1 MLTSG
6 WSTDPEGGT
15 AECLADVVSPAG
27 RGDFDV
33 GRIEGDTGGLDP
45 ESVLFSFKGKGVS
58 RSLSIAT
65 WNCACL
71 FGGLPQNGEA
81 RGRVRGK
88 MDRVVSMSN
97 KYDVLFLQE
106 THGTEN
112 DIATLQGVL
121 PNHLISGS
129 FCENPGAGG
138 VVVVVSPNLIK
149 DYGGTWSQRVVVS
162 GRAIIVD
169 LVDYIGR
176 QDGRGYDPIS
186 FCCLHVVPAWS
197 VSQKRAFFERL
208 RGYLP
213 EDCDEVVFY
222 GG

>member
-1 MLTSG
+1 MLDSG
-6 WSTDPEGGT
+6 WPSDPEGGA

-27 RGDFDV
+27 QGDSD
-33 GRIEGDTGGLDP
+33 GGQIEDGTEHLGS
-45 ESVLFSFKGKGVS
+45 ESVLFSFKGRGVS

-71 FGGLPQNGEA
+71 FGGLPQDGEA

-97 KYDVLFLQE
+97 RYGVLFLQE

-112 DIATLQGVL
+112 DIAALQGVL
-121 PNHLISGS
+121 PNHLIAGS
-129 FCENPGAGG
+129 FCDNPSAGG
-138 VVVVVSPNLIK
+138 VAVVVSPSLIR

-169 LVDYIGR
+169 LVDYVGR
-176 QDGRGYDPIS
+176 HDGRGYDPIS

-197 VSQKRAFFERL
+197 VPQKRAFFERL

-213 EDCDEVVFY
+213 EDCNEVVFM